1 MRGGARSLRMARP
14 LLSPAASE
22 TEVGTDA
29 VGALSTS
36 GTSAE
41 SRMAHRVPRPEHE
54 CRRVR
59 VRRFVSLSVR
69 ICSPQAPHSV
79 AALVA
84 ECGEFH
90 IGPAKS
96 RIAFLGQVRFGDKI
110 GYLPV
115 SQTGAMLFFQ
125 LINRRYERAST
136 VLTSNKGFEEWG
148 QILGDDVMA
157 AALIDRLLH
166 HCHIVNIRGSSYRM
180 RKHTDLS
187 KILHSP
193 PAQSSPSP
201 PKRKRA
207 RAKEK
212 TTN

>member
-14 LLSPAASE
+14 LLSPAASD

-79 AALVA
+79 AAL
-84 ECGEFH
+84 
-90 IGPAKS
+90 GPAKS
-96 RIAFLGQVRFGDKI
+96 RIAFLGQVRFGDITKLTDD
-110 GYLPV
+110 GMRCSFALPYRIESPRFV
-115 SQTGAMLFFQ
+115 SVDEVAPGWLVHTLFVQ
-125 LINRRYERAST
+125 SPDELDEEAQDWIRASYR
-136 VLTSNKGFEEWG
+136 
-148 QILGDDVMA
+148 QM
-157 AALIDRLLH
+157 
-166 HCHIVNIRGSSYRM
+166 RM
-180 RKHTDLS
+180 RERLTRTPMGHTWTD
-187 KILHSP
+187 
-193 PAQSSPSP
+193 
-201 PKRKRA
+201 RD
-207 RAKEK
+207 
-212 TTN
+212 